1 MRRFLIFLLVIAT
14 MLESCKEKERQII
27 SKDKSDSAIKN
38 NGSIKSEKPSD
49 PIKSELI
56 GMIAP
61 DFKLKTVSGT
71 EFQLSSVKDKFIILD
86 FWGSWC
92 VPCIKDFPKMKEYYN
107 KYRNEIEI
115 VGIAYLDLKK
125 NWKLSVK
132 KHELEWVNV
141 INDETKEQDLT
152 ITYGVNSF
160 PTKFILNKKGEII
173 GKYGSTDDFYKK
185 IDELMHQE

>member
-1 MRRFLIFLLVIAT
+1 MRRFLFFLLVIAT
-14 MLESCKEKERQII
+14 MLKSCKEKEKQNI
-27 SKDKSDSAIKN
+27 SESKSDSVIKN
-38 NGSIKSEKPSD
+38 NESIKNEKSSD
-49 PIKSELI
+49 LNNNEFI
-56 GMIAP
+56 GKIAP
-61 DFKLKTVSGT
+61 DFKLETVSGT
-71 EFQLSSVKDKFIILD
+71 EFQLSSVKDKFIVLD

-107 KYRNEIEI
+107 KYRNELEI
-115 VGIAYLDLKK
+115 VGIAYLDLKR

-152 ITYGVNSF
+152 ITYGVDSF
-160 PTKFILNKKGEII
+160 PTKLIINKKGKII

-185 IDELMHQE
+185 IDELMNQE